1 MRKAILVLSCSA
13 LLGGCASQQTKD
25 PTSRYYDPPD
35 GSRVVVLQAIDIA
48 AGSAHAILQGGRSL
62 APNEL
67 RRYEPY
73 CEIEVN
79 DVLERTQQVRPGEFA
94 ITRVIRQQQQVGMLP
109 ANRYAAAPQPV
120 QVAGVGVGVGIGTG
134 GRFGW
139 NLGIGF
145 PIGSRDGDDGPLAF
159 KLVVMR
165 LQSAAQPNVRELRCS
180 GGWASAP
187 DTVYPTLA
195 EMHSALGGLAE
206 IRLAQ
211 GTGK

>member
-1 MRKAILVLSCSA
+1 MRKAILLLGFSA
-13 LLGGCASQQTKD
+13 LLVGCASQQTKD

-35 GSRVVVLQAIDIA
+35 GSRVVVLQPIDIA
-48 AGSAHAILQGGRSL
+48 AGSAHAIIQSGRSL
-62 APNEL
+62 SPNEL

-79 DVLERTQQVRPGEFA
+79 DVLERAQQVLPGDFA

-109 ANRYAAAPQPV
+109 ANRHATAQEPF
-120 QVAGVGVGVGIGTG
+120 QVAGVGMGIGIGSG

-139 NLGIGF
+139 SLGIGF
-145 PIGSRDGDDGPLAF
+145 PIGSRDGDDGPMAF

-165 LQSAAQPNVRELRCS
+165 LHSAAQANVRELRCS

-187 DTVYPTLA
+187 ETVYPTLT
-195 EMHSALGGLAE
+195 EMHAALGDLAE
-206 IRLAQ
+206 IRLPPGAD
-211 GTGK
+211 K